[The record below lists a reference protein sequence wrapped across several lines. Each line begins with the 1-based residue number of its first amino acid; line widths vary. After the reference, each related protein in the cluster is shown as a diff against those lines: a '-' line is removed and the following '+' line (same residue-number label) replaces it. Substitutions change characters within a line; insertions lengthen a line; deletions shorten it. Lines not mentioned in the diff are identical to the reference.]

1 MLPGGW
7 TPSDSFRVDFA
18 YRALETWLPLGASAN
33 SVLEALQQWDLGIRR
48 QDFLRIASQVR
59 QAQSAEMKI
68 RGQDRDQ
75 LIPAANYTERDW
87 ALSSRYTYR
96 VDVFGVDPNTGEE
109 SEISRLIGSDD
120 RLSPAELEGVVRGL
134 SEPTSDSLALEIGGV
149 QAYGVIVRAGFFS

>member
-1 MLPGGW
+1 
-7 TPSDSFRVDFA
+7 
-18 YRALETWLPLGASAN
+18 
-33 SVLEALQQWDLGIRR
+33 
-48 QDFLRIASQVR
+48 
-59 QAQSAEMKI
+59 MKI